1 MRTVTYLTR
10 RSLLSKGALAIV
22 GGAVVG
28 SSAWSSEEEL
38 PLVRRVTLSHPSL
51 PKAFDGLRV
60 VQVSDVHAGAFMPPE
75 RLEHVRR
82 VVESLSPDLV
92 AFTGDQLDRRA
103 VDAELFVQG
112 FAGLEAP
119 LGVFGVLGNHDHQAS
134 PELGIAALDAIGAVP
149 LVNASAVIGA
159 SRGRLVIAG
168 VDDLEGSPGRRPDF
182 SVLASHADSFRL
194 VLCHQPRGWRRAR
207 RNGAELMLAGHT
219 HGGQIAFPSRGVNL
233 ARLSTRYLAGPYRK
247 GNHLLY
253 VSRGVGVGAV
263 PLRYGAPPEVDLITL
278 RRAPLDVA

>member
-10 RSLLSKGALAIV
+10 RSMLSKGALAIV

-28 SSAWSSEEEL
+28 ASAWSDAEEL
-38 PLVRRVTLSHPSL
+38 PLVRRVTLSHPRL
-51 PKAFDGLRV
+51 PSAFDGLRV

-82 VVESLSPDLV
+82 VVESLSPDLI

-103 VDAELFVQG
+103 VDADLFVQG
-112 FAGLEAP
+112 FAGLTAP

-149 LVNASAVIGA
+149 LVNATAEIAAADQRLAVI
-159 SRGRLVIAG
+159 G

-182 SVLASHADSFRL
+182 SVVRSHAGSFRL

-207 RNGAELMLAGHT
+207 RSGAEIMLAGHT
-219 HGGQIAFPSRGVNL
+219 HGAQIAFPSRGVNI

-247 GNHLLY
+247 DSYLLY

-278 RRAPLDVA
+278 RRAPLDAA